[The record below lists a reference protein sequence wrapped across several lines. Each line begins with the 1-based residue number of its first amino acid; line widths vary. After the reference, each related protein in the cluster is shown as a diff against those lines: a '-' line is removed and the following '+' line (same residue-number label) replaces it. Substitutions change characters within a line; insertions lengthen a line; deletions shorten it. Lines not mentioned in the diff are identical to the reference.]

1 MVALEAQRGVK
12 CTFLHPRPGYVIKT
26 RCVSSHPGK
35 EEVKAFI
42 NVCFDENVGQPT
54 QASPPTPPTNQQQH
68 PKQRKGVE
76 RKRSGQC
83 WSLPYFQSQPHSEKD
98 SSSKECNVYDVI
110 FNPLAETK
118 ASEDPR
124 FKRLLDD
131 TSLDAVEKA
140 FDVKLDRAALKF
152 PKLKFKGTFR
162 PTVIREP
169 INPSTASNQ
178 NEAPSEKNQ
187 EEQKTNSNFFVTP
200 QYVVKYKTL
209 HTDLPQSSST
219 EQVSDPC
226 RPTHLVVEI
235 CLTGLASAKA
245 VDLDVTERGLTLEC
259 AEHVEPRYRLEIDLS
274 YPVSE
279 HEGVA
284 KFDKSTGCLAVTLP
298 VQPAPMPPPVSRL
311 VSTDSGIGFE
321 EEEEAERR
329 EKSKAAEKKS
339 KQRQS
344 NSQSKSESNQANKKK
359 DAGKLKKGDAEV
371 TSTLPPYTC
380 NIYEDLMVFKL
391 DVKNVNPDSLTKE
404 ALTLKDEDSNC
415 HGFALN
421 FENVGA
427 GMVAFR
433 YSFQVWPL
441 TQFFQFPFCNK
452 DH

>member
-1 MVALEAQRGVK
+1 MENNL
-12 CTFLHPRPGYVIKT
+12 
-26 RCVSSHPGK
+26 
-35 EEVKAFI
+35 
-42 NVCFDENVGQPT
+42 CFV
-54 QASPPTPPTNQQQH
+54 
-68 PKQRKGVE
+68 
-76 RKRSGQC
+76 
-83 WSLPYFQSQPHSEKD
+83 
-98 SSSKECNVYDVI
+98 
-110 FNPLAETK
+110 
-118 ASEDPR
+118 
-124 FKRLLDD
+124 
-131 TSLDAVEKA
+131 
-140 FDVKLDRAALKF
+140 
-152 PKLKFKGTFR
+152 
-162 PTVIREP
+162 
-169 INPSTASNQ
+169 
-178 NEAPSEKNQ
+178 
-187 EEQKTNSNFFVTP
+187 
-200 QYVVKYKTL
+200 
-209 HTDLPQSSST
+209 
-219 EQVSDPC
+219 QVSDPC

-298 VQPAPMPPPVSRL
+298 VQPAPVPPPVSRL

-329 EKSKAAEKKS
+329 EKSKAAEKVETKKS

-344 NSQSKSESNQANKKK
+344 NSQSKSESSNQANKKK
-359 DAGKLKKGDAEV
+359 DVKKGEGAEV
-371 TSTLPPYTC
+371 TSVTLPPYTC

-404 ALTLKDEDSNC
+404 ALTLKEDQDSNC

-441 TQFFQFPFCNK
+441 TQIFQFPFCLEDK
-452 DH
+452 SMTIHQ